1 MTDLSTTIEANS
13 KQLNADDLLGGPRTI
28 TITKVSANPSSNEQP
43 IAISYEG
50 DNGKPF
56 YPCKTVRRLLIS
68 VWQTADGHEYVGRKM
83 TLFRD
88 PDVMFGG
95 LKTGG
100 IRVSHM
106 SHIEKPITAVLT
118 ATRGNKKPV
127 TVQPLVEKE
136 LTPIDLYGKEFAA
149 ILSKDAPAE
158 LGAWW
163 TETAARRAALEI
175 PAERLGKMEAAYAAK
190 TTPKQ
195 ENNSE

>member
-50 DNGKPF
+50 DSGKPF

-68 VWQTADGHEYVGRKM
+68 VWQTADGQEYVGRKM

-100 IRVSHM
+100 IRISHM

-127 TVQPLVEKE
+127 TVQPL
-136 LTPIDLYGKEFAA
+136 IDKPEPTHIDIYAKEF
-149 ILSKDAPAE
+149 
-158 LGAWW
+158 G
-163 TETAARRAALEI
+163 AALKTDTATIWWDETTKRRDALNI
-175 PAERLGKMEAAYAAK
+175 PADRLDKMVSALAAK
-190 TTPKQ
+190 TNPKGDDGGG
-195 ENNSE
+195 S